1 MVRLCEV
8 EGVTSHV
15 CVKDTGLHVGPNDL
29 LFLVQFTVAFFGST
43 SDTLTETIMA
53 VEQLFLVVDAVPI
66 ISYYVVSS
74 VAQWHLFM
82 SSRLVKTFYS
92 RFALV
97 NNSQEMPGVLLC
109 PHIWLLGGSPH
120 FCWWNSHISSCK
132 FPWFGGQILQLRC
145 SKSEFL
151 LQKSS
156 PSWLIKQ
163 VSLKPCSNPWFFPPK
178 NQFSLVKCH
187 HFCPRFSQATR
198 SPRTCRTKGRSPRF
212 PGGPA
217 QRPRD
222 SGQTTMGFKHICLCT
237 FIPG

>member
-1 MVRLCEV
+1 MEKYLGVSDAGEVPLKTHSAMCKWTRGPISQSGPWFSRFISTLSTFLQDEKQRASINSWFVVVSTMVRLCEV

-97 NNSQEMPGVLLC
+97 NNSQEMPGVFGVASK
-109 PHIWLLGGSPH
+109 PG
-120 FCWWNSHISSCK
+120 NQVE
-132 FPWFGGQILQLRC
+132 PWPTL
-145 SKSEFL
+145 
-151 LQKSS
+151 
-156 PSWLIKQ
+156 
-163 VSLKPCSNPWFFPPK
+163 
-178 NQFSLVKCH
+178 
-187 HFCPRFSQATR
+187 RFSVHIDVYRWGSWQ
-198 SPRTCRTKGRSPRF
+198 GRCKNCVVHTGHDKF
-212 PGGPA
+212 GNG
-217 QRPRD
+217 
-222 SGQTTMGFKHICLCT
+222 IC
-237 FIPG
+237 

>member
-1 MVRLCEV
+1 MIWW
-8 EGVTSHV
+8 
-15 CVKDTGLHVGPNDL
+15 
-29 LFLVQFTVAFFGST
+29 FLVQFTVTFFGST

-53 VEQLFLVVDAVPI
+53 VEQLFLVVDAVRI

-82 SSRLVKTFYS
+82 SSRLVKTCYS

-97 NNSQEMPGVLLC
+97 NNSHEMPGVLLC

-151 LQKSS
+151 LQKYS

-178 NQFSLVKCH
+178 KSIFAGETPPFLSPLQPGHSLSENLPDQRKISSFSRWSRSAASGFESNQ
-187 HFCPRFSQATR
+187 
-198 SPRTCRTKGRSPRF
+198 
-212 PGGPA
+212 PGV
-217 QRPRD
+217 
-222 SGQTTMGFKHICLCT
+222 
-237 FIPG
+237 